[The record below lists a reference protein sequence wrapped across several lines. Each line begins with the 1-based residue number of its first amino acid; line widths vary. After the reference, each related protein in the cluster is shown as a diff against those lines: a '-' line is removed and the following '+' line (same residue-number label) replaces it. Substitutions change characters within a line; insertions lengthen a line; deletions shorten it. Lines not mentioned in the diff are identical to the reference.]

1 MVASCTMNTYYA
13 KACFKTGAVVP
24 ELPKTKSGKIL
35 RRTLRDIA
43 DNREVSNPD
52 PTVTVQMLDDIKAA
66 VADVGYG
73 TAR

>member
-1 MVASCTMNTYYA
+1 MAISIYFK

-52 PTVTVQMLDDIKAA
+52 PTVTKEMLDDIKAA
-66 VADVGYG
+66 VAAVGYG